1 MTLQMHYQEKYEQ
14 GVLQGIKQG
23 KAEGKAEEIVSM
35 GEEFQLSREAILK
48 KLQEKLGVGIQQ
60 AEEYFKMF
68 AKETAAV

>member
-14 GVLQGIKQG
+14 GVLQGIKQ
-23 KAEGKAEEIVSM
+23 GKAEEIVSM

-60 AEEYFKMF
+60 AEEYFKRF
-68 AKETAAV
+68 AKGTAAV